1 MTNSSAWIRPA
12 LFFLVVSAVA
22 TAIAVVVSVSR
33 GSSSAATTTTTTTTT
48 ATTPTKTTTVVTTTT
63 TTTTTTA
70 PPTTTT
76 STTPTPHPAAP
87 GAWPAGT
94 SGYTVVLESIP
105 LASGRAFAA
114 SRARAARQAGLP
126 RVGVLDSSD
135 FPSLHPDYYVV
146 FSGVYTSSSQAADAV
161 ATARSHGFP
170 DAYQA
175 RVSR

>member
-1 MTNSSAWIRPA
+1 MTTSSAWIRPA
-12 LFFLVVSAVA
+12 LFFLAVSAAA

-33 GSSSAATTTTTTTTT
+33 GSSSTTATT
-48 ATTPTKTTTVVTTTT
+48 ATTPTAPAKTTTVVTT

-76 STTPTPHPAAP
+76 TPTPHPAAP
-87 GAWPAGT
+87 GAWPAAR

-105 LASGRAFAA
+105 LAAGRAFAA
-114 SRARAARQAGLP
+114 AHARAARQAGLP

-135 FPSLHPDYYVV
+135 YPSLHPGYYVV
-146 FSGVYTSSSQAADAV
+146 FSGVYSSSSQAADAV
-161 ATARSHGFP
+161 ATAHSHGFP